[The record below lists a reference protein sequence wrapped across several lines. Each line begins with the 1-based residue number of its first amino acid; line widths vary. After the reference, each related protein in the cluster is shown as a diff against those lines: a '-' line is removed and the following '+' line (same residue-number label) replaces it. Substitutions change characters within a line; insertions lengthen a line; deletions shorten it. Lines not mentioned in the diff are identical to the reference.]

1 MFAIFAIIIAIIIF
15 ILRGLAGSPAA
26 EPNITSITSIPY
38 EEVTVVPRAS
48 ETQSIAE
55 PLMPTAPVAEPLMPT
70 ALVMQ
75 RKTRTKR
82 NVSFSPRTEIR
93 EFNVNGGEII
103 GQYSKAIG
111 S

>member
-38 EEVTVVPRAS
+38 EEVTVVPRAP
-48 ETQSIAE
+48 ETQ
-55 PLMPTAPVAEPLMPT
+55 LVAEPLMPT
-70 ALVMQ
+70 AQVAMQ
-75 RKTRTKR
+75 AIPTVHRKARTKR

>member
-15 ILRGLAGSPAA
+15 ILRGFSGEPVAA
-26 EPNITSITSIPY
+26 EPDIAQAIPIMAPY
-38 EEVTVVPRAS
+38 KEIAVIPRAP
-48 ETQSIAE
+48 ETQ
-55 PLMPTAPVAEPLMPT
+55 LVAEPLVQTIPIT
-70 ALVMQ
+70 P
-75 RKTRTKR
+75 RKTRAKR

>member
-38 EEVTVVPRAS
+38 EEVTVVPRAP
-48 ETQSIAE
+48 ETQ
-55 PLMPTAPVAEPLMPT
+55 LVAEPLMPT
-70 ALVMQ
+70 AQVAR
-75 RKTRTKR
+75 RKARTKR